1 MFETIGRYRIQE
13 KLGQGAMAE
22 VFKAYDPSIDRTLA
36 IKVLREERCSDPEY
50 RVRFLRESKAAGI
63 LSHANIATVYDVGE
77 IGERPYIVM
86 EYLEGEPLDEVMRS
100 GEAFSLKKIVTYGI
114 QLSKAL
120 AYAHQKGIVH
130 RDVKP
135 GNIVRLKNSSTIKVM
150 DFGIARMENKDA
162 TQQTQIGE
170 VLGTPQYMSPEQVLG
185 QAVDARSDLFSLGVI
200 LYQLLTGQK
209 PFDADTL
216 GTLLFRI
223 ATESP
228 RPIAELAPTVP
239 PSLQRLV
246 EKLLAKKPEKRYQ
259 SGQEVTDALIKVL
272 KEIEER
278 EATRDLP
285 HIIPLRV
292 KWTVAMAVVVALAMV
307 VSGSVIYRKQ
317 YQLMFGQ
324 LVASGSSLVKFI
336 AVESA
341 VPVLSEDWVSI
352 ELFVSDVVA
361 RQDFSYL
368 QILDHRGVVRGSN
381 VPDELGKAHRPP
393 EGAVRLPDEEDVAV
407 ALHQV
412 GGAKVLSFEAPVTF
426 QNREIGRVRLGL
438 PQAPF
443 QRVAQSTVWMLVV
456 LMAVTIAAA
465 MAVTYLLGKLL
476 ARPIGVTI
484 AALGEIAEGNLDH
497 RIGVQRNDEF
507 GRLFL
512 AFDRM
517 ADALQG
523 KNAARDD
530 EGSDGPAQP
539 PAPS

>member
-50 RVRFLRESKAAGI
+50 RARFLRESKAAGI

-77 IGERPYIVM
+77 VGERPYIVT

-162 TQQTQIGE
+162 TQQTQMGE

-185 QAVDARSDLFSLGVI
+185 QTVDARSDLFSLGVI

-228 RPIAELAPTVP
+228 RPIAELAPHVP

-272 KEIEER
+272 KELEED

-285 HIIPLRV
+285 HIVPLRV

-336 AVESA
+336 AVETA

-381 VPDELGKAHRPP
+381 AAEELGKPHRPP
-393 EGAVRLPDEEDVAV
+393 EGATRLPDEADVEV

-412 GGAKVLSFEAPVTF
+412 DGAKVLRFAAPITF
-426 QNREIGRVRLGL
+426 QNREIGRVLLGL

-443 QRVAQSTVWMLVV
+443 QRVARSTIWMLAA

-476 ARPIGVTI
+476 ARPIGTII
-484 AALGEIAEGNLDH
+484 AALGEIEDGNLDH
-497 RIGVQRNDEF
+497 RIGVKRNDEF

-523 KNAARDD
+523 KGKGEED
-530 EGSDGPAQP
+530 SDAPAQP